1 MNASDHDL
9 GTASVEC
16 DFAGDWN
23 PSNTPAVPP
32 LSPQLEA
39 FLLDR
44 FSTTLEDPYTGRR
57 LKS

>member
-32 LSPQLEA
+32 LSPQLEHWKIRTRA
-39 FLLDR
+39 AD
-44 FSTTLEDPYTGRR
+44 
-57 LKS
+57 